1 MAFASVY
8 DQYAAANDRLAR
20 GERLF
25 FSGQEGPGRI
35 TDRGTPGS
43 RRLRY
48 PKIGIF
54 AGEGTSHSW
63 LWFVDLFDRMGFHD
77 LSFLEESAVQEG
89 GLEGLDVLAVSGG
102 DTFSIAAAL
111 GATGARKIQAF
122 IENGGLYI
130 GSCAGAYLP
139 MNSSKPPL
147 NLFNFAAV
155 KITNLSKLLPACH
168 QMTYKF
174 STAYGCCYVFHP
186 VREAVG
192 LRINDSLPF
201 TVAGSLTAPLY
212 GGPGMLVSDTDQVLA
227 YYEYFTNKTAFLVDE
242 ALACETLIG
251 KAAAVR
257 VPFGSGCLYL
267 FGPHFEHPHYPQ
279 ANRLVADAVFWDTGS
294 SMQGAPS
301 PQMKVEKL
309 SESGSQELIR
319 DLKRELSNSRIVASG
334 LEMRPVRWL
343 IGAKYYEPEKIRV
356 FLESMW
362 RRIKPLEARGRICT
376 DAGLSAKLLAY
387 ATEITALLR
396 LMKNELDEKR
406 DTLCIARRLFAL
418 LRSYTAAFL
427 RLYFLTVSETN

>member
-1 MAFASVY
+1 MAFATLY
-8 DQYAAANDRLAR
+8 DQYAATNHRLAR

-25 FSGQEGPGRI
+25 ISAQEGPGRI

-63 LWFVDLFDRMGFHD
+63 LWFTDLFDRMGFHA
-77 LSFLEESAVQEG
+77 LSFLEESAVQAG

-102 DTFSIAAAL
+102 DTFSIASAL
-111 GATGARKIQAF
+111 GAAGARKIQAF

-130 GSCAGAYLP
+130 GSCAGAYLV

-147 NLFNFAAV
+147 NHFNFAAV
-155 KITNLSKLLPACH
+155 KITNLSKLLPECH

-174 STAYGCCYVFHP
+174 SMAYGCCYVFHP

-192 LRINDSLPF
+192 VRINGRLPF
-201 TVAGSLTAPLY
+201 VAAGSLTAPLY
-212 GGPGMLVSDTDQVLA
+212 GGPGMLAADTDQVLG
-227 YYEYFTNKTAFLVDE
+227 YYENFTNKTAFLVDE

-257 VPFGSGCLYL
+257 VPLGSGCLYL

-279 ANRLVADAVFWDTGS
+279 ANRLVADAVFWDSGS
-294 SMQGAPS
+294 SLQGAPP
-301 PQMKVEKL
+301 PQVKAEKL
-309 SESGSQELIR
+309 SESGSRELIR
-319 DLKRELSNSRIVASG
+319 DLKRELSNSRIVATG
-334 LEMRPVRWL
+334 LEMQPIRWL
-343 IGAKYYEPEKIRV
+343 IGSKHYEPEKISV

-376 DAGLSAKLLAY
+376 KAGSPSELLAY
-387 ATEITALLR
+387 AAETTDLLR

-406 DTLCIARRLFAL
+406 DTLCIARRLFTL

-427 RLYFLTVSETN
+427 RLYFLTVSENN

>member
-1 MAFASVY
+1 MAFAAVY

-25 FSGQEGPGRI
+25 FSGREGPGRI
-35 TDRGTPGS
+35 TDRRTPGS
-43 RRLRY
+43 RLLRY

-111 GATGARKIQAF
+111 GATGARKIKTF

-155 KITNLSKLLPACH
+155 KITNLSKLLPECH

-186 VREAVG
+186 VREAIGVRLKG
-192 LRINDSLPF
+192 SLPF
-201 TVAGSLTAPLY
+201 VGTGSLTAPLY
-212 GGPGMLVSDTDQVLA
+212 GGPGMFVSDTDQVLA
-227 YYEYFTNKTAFLVDE
+227 HYENFTTKTVFLVDA

-279 ANRLVADAVFWDTGS
+279 ANRLVADTVFWDTGS
-294 SMQGAPS
+294 STQGAP
-301 PQMKVEKL
+301 PQMKAEKL
-309 SESGSQELIR
+309 SESISRELTR
-319 DLKRELSNSRIVASG
+319 DLKRELSNSRIVAAG
-334 LEMRPVRWL
+334 LDMLPVRWL
-343 IGAKYYEPEKIRV
+343 IGSKSYEPEKIRV

-362 RRIKPLEARGRICT
+362 RRIKPLEAHGRLCT
-376 DAGLSAKLLAY
+376 NAGSPAELLAY
-387 ATEITALLR
+387 ATETTALLR
-396 LMKNELDEKR
+396 LMKNELNEKR

-418 LRSYTAAFL
+418 LRSYTVAFL

>member
-1 MAFASVY
+1 MAFATVY
-8 DQYAAANDRLAR
+8 DQYAAANDRLVR

-25 FSGQEGPGRI
+25 FSGQESPECI
-35 TDRGTPGS
+35 TDRRTPGS

-63 LWFVDLFDRMGFHD
+63 LWFVDLFDRMGFHA

-89 GLEGLDVLAVSGG
+89 GLEGLDVLAISGG

-111 GATGARKIQAF
+111 GPTGARKIQAF

-130 GSCAGAYLP
+130 GSCAGAYLA

-155 KITNLSKLLPACH
+155 KITNLSKLLPECH

-174 STAYGCCYVFHP
+174 ATAYGCCYVFHP
-186 VREAVG
+186 VRETVG
-192 LRINDSLPF
+192 VRINGSLPF
-201 TVAGSLTAPLY
+201 AGAGSLTAPLY
-212 GGPGMLVSDTDQVLA
+212 GGPGMLASDTDQVLA
-227 YYEYFTNKTAFLVDE
+227 YYENFTNKTAFLVDE
-242 ALACETLIG
+242 ALARETLIG

-279 ANRLVADAVFWDTGS
+279 ANRLVADAVFWDSGRST
-294 SMQGAPS
+294 QVAP
-301 PQMKVEKL
+301 PQMKAEKL
-309 SESGSQELIR
+309 SKSGSRELIR
-319 DLKRELSNSRIVASG
+319 DLKRELSNSRIVAAG
-334 LEMRPVRWL
+334 LEMLPIRWL

-362 RRIKPLEARGRICT
+362 RRIKLLEARGRICT
-376 DAGLSAKLLAY
+376 NAGSPAELLAN
-387 ATEITALLR
+387 ATQTTALLR

-406 DTLCIARRLFAL
+406 DTLCIAGRLFAL